1 MTYLLI
7 MVAFGCMVAA
17 GGLLLLLVGAQRQ
30 LAEVKHHAQAT
41 AAKNESLEGYA
52 QVMRSEIDDLR
63 SQCAHEHNEAYRL
76 RRLVA
81 MVPESTMLSL
91 LRARRNVEV
100 HHATTD

>member
-100 HHATTD
+100 QPCHRD